1 MKIMMLRNQRGAVL
15 VTVMIYMLVLA
26 MIGISSMRG
35 TAMEER
41 MASNQWEH
49 SRSFQAAES
58 ALIDA
63 SQWFLFQPDLI
74 EASSDGSSGI
84 WQTGSVASA
93 VANSTFDWSTYGLVY
108 GSSSGDSTSLFS
120 DLYAL
125 PRYVMEESGFEPSDN
140 DPDTLAK
147 LTGVFYYSV
156 SALGNGRSEGART
169 VLQTTLEKHNN

>member
-1 MKIMMLRNQRGAVL
+1 MMLRNQRGAVL
-15 VTVMIYMLVLA
+15 VSVMIYMLVLS

-63 SQWFLFQPDLI
+63 SQWFLFQTDLI
-74 EASSDGSSGI
+74 GASSDGSSDI
-84 WQTGSVASA
+84 WSSGAVSNA
-93 VANSTFDWSTYGLVY
+93 VANGTFDWATHGLVY
-108 GSSSGDSTSLFS
+108 GSSSGNSTSLFG
-120 DLYAL
+120 DLYAM

>member
-1 MKIMMLRNQRGAVL
+1 MMLRNQRGAVL
-15 VTVMIYMLVLA
+15 VSVMIYMLVLS

-93 VANSTFDWSTYGLVY
+93 VVNSTFDWSTHGL
-108 GSSSGDSTSLFS
+108 GLRKQF
-120 DLYAL
+120 
-125 PRYVMEESGFEPSDN
+125 R
-140 DPDTLAK
+140 
-147 LTGVFYYSV
+147 
-156 SALGNGRSEGART
+156 R
-169 VLQTTLEKHNN
+169 

>member
-1 MKIMMLRNQRGAVL
+1 MDNQKQRGAVL
-15 VTVMIYMLVLA
+15 VTAMIYLLVLA

-58 ALIDA
+58 ALTDA
-63 SQWFLFQPDLI
+63 AQWFLFQPDLI

-84 WQTGSVASA
+84 WQTGSVARA
-93 VANSTFDWSTYGLVY
+93 VVDSSFDWSTNGVVY
-108 GSSSGDSTSLFS
+108 GSSSGNSSSLFG

-125 PRYVMEESGFEPSDN
+125 PRYVIEESGFEPSDN
-140 DPDTLAK
+140 DPDTLAR
-147 LTGVFYYSV
+147 LTGVFYYNV

>member
-1 MKIMMLRNQRGAVL
+1 
-15 VTVMIYMLVLA
+15 MIYLLVLA

-58 ALIDA
+58 ALTDA
-63 SQWFLFQPDLI
+63 AQWFLFQPDLI

-84 WQTGSVASA
+84 WQTGTVASA
-93 VANSTFDWSTYGLVY
+93 VVDSSFDWSTNGVVY
-108 GSSSGDSTSLFS
+108 GSSSAITAACLTISMRCRD
-120 DLYAL
+120 
-125 PRYVMEESGFEPSDN
+125 VIEQSGFEPSDN
-140 DPDTLAK
+140 DPDTLAR
-147 LTGVFYYSV
+147 LTGVFYYNV
-156 SALGNGRSEGART
+156 SALGSGRSEGART